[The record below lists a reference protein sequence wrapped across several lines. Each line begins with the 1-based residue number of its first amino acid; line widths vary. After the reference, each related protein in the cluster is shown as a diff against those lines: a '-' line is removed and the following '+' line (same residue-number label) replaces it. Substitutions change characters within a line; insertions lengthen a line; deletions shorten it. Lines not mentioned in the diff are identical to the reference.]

1 MANRKLIT
9 DRDFQ
14 EVLER
19 STPVRVFEDD
29 HVIEAGGTVIRFD
42 DELVVTQSS
51 VSDISYHRRGR
62 CEFYEMRR
70 R

>member
-1 MANRKLIT
+1 MANRKLLT
-9 DRDFQ
+9 DQDFQ
-14 EVLER
+14 EAVER
-19 STPVRVFEDD
+19 HTPVRVFEDD

-42 DELVVTQSS
+42 DKLVVTQSS
-51 VSDISYHRRGR
+51 VSDIAYHRREA